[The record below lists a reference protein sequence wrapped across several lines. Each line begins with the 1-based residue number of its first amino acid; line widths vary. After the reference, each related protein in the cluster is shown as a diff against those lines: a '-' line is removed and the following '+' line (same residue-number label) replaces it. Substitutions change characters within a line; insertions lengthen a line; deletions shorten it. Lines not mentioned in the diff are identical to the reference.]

1 MSLEWKSYSLGDVAS
16 FKNGKKKVK
25 TEGIYPVYGGNGISD
40 YVSEFNSDGETI
52 VIGRVGA
59 YCGSVYKVTD
69 KCWISDNAIE
79 CKIKD
84 NYDFKYLFYLIS
96 SLKLNNYRI
105 GSTQPLLT
113 QDILNDIS
121 IVLPDL
127 ETQKKISEIL
137 NIIDKKIELNIS
149 INRNLHNIVDVIFKN
164 FVNNYEDLDVVILS
178 DNVNKIIRGFNSKY
192 VDKSN
197 LINLNQK
204 VNKGIILE
212 KEHCK
217 YLNEDIERNLI
228 N

>member
-25 TEGIYPVYGGNGISD
+25 SEGIYPVYGGNGISD
-40 YVSEFNSDGETI
+40 YVSEFNSDDETI

-113 QDILNDIS
+113 QDILKDIS

-127 ETQKKISEIL
+127 DTQKKISEIL
-137 NIIDKKIELNIS
+137 TIIDKKIELNIS
-149 INRNLHNIVDVIFKN
+149 INKNLKF
-164 FVNNYEDLDVVILS
+164 FLSYEFSVS
-178 DNVNKIIRGFNSKY
+178 
-192 VDKSN
+192 
-197 LINLNQK
+197 
-204 VNKGIILE
+204 
-212 KEHCK
+212 
-217 YLNEDIERNLI
+217 
-228 N
+228 